1 MKEFDIEHFLSHYW
15 QQKPVVLRG
24 FFQDFEDPIDEHD
37 LAGLAQEEEIDSRLL
52 SFENTSGNP
61 ADGTGEWKVHQG
73 PIHDFEAV
81 CEGAWTLLVQ
91 SVDRYV
97 HDVADILEPFR
108 FLPNWRL
115 DDLMVSFATKN
126 AGVGAHI
133 DQYDVFLVQGKGQR
147 RWRVG
152 KPGEYKEVFPH
163 PKLRQ
168 IEGFDPI
175 IDEVL
180 NPGDVLYI
188 PPGWPHDGKA
198 LEDCL
203 TYSVGF
209 RAPETAQLADSL
221 SLMLETSDIN
231 LRFTD
236 AGRTLST
243 TSAVVESSDIAALK
257 QQLITAI
264 NSDDFTHALLESLS
278 EQGLPEYPPE
288 YLYTDSQIAAGFE
301 EGVEFAPA
309 PGVRALIA
317 TNVVNAEI
325 TSPSSDCR
333 YFYVNGERFSY
344 NKEDEQWVQLLVNN
358 DVLFADILP
367 DLPSFAFLAT
377 LTTLINKGY
386 WEWIEA

>member
-61 ADGTGEWKVHQG
+61 ADGAGEWKVHQG

-209 RAPETAQLADSL
+209 RAPETSQLADSL

-231 LRFTD
+231 VRFTD
-236 AGRTLST
+236 SG
-243 TSAVVESSDIAALK
+243 
-257 QQLITAI
+257 
-264 NSDDFTHALLESLS
+264 
-278 EQGLPEYPPE
+278 
-288 YLYTDSQIAAGFE
+288 
-301 EGVEFAPA
+301 
-309 PGVRALIA
+309 
-317 TNVVNAEI
+317 
-325 TSPSSDCR
+325 
-333 YFYVNGERFSY
+333 
-344 NKEDEQWVQLLVNN
+344 
-358 DVLFADILP
+358 
-367 DLPSFAFLAT
+367 
-377 LTTLINKGY
+377 
-386 WEWIEA
+386 